1 MRSLSVIPKRI
12 RAKIR
17 SSVVRRPSC
26 LGTMELFAGN
36 NELNAFTKRWE
47 QVQESFIKGIIKR
60 FDFLF
65 DNDGRFQCF
74 K

>member
-36 NELNAFTKRWE
+36 NELNAFTKMGTGAGKFHQRYY
-47 QVQESFIKGIIKR
+47 KTLR
-60 FDFLF
+60 LPL
-65 DNDGRFQCF
+65 R
-74 K
+74 